1 MLRAFVTFTLGLV
14 GGYLATRAWWGA
26 NLTEH

>member
-1 MLRAFVTFTLGLV
+1 MFRAFASFALGLV

>member
-1 MLRAFVTFTLGLV
+1 MFRAIASFTLGLV